1 MGLYPQYLAMIED
14 KMGRVVV
21 AGKLAFGFVL
31 ILSCALISV
40 AVLLAPFAIMVG
52 GKNGWKERLVALSKI
67 VLRPILAWT
76 VGFSCM
82 VAFVALFSL
91 VPGSFEWGHNGWI
104 TMAFCYLAGLA
115 LGVFLIKRWGLELTM
130 AEFIAVFKRTP

>member
-40 AVLLAPFAIMVG
+40 AVLFAPFAIMVG

-67 VLRPILAWT
+67 V
-76 VGFSCM
+76 
-82 VAFVALFSL
+82 
-91 VPGSFEWGHNGWI
+91 
-104 TMAFCYLAGLA
+104 
-115 LGVFLIKRWGLELTM
+115 
-130 AEFIAVFKRTP
+130 